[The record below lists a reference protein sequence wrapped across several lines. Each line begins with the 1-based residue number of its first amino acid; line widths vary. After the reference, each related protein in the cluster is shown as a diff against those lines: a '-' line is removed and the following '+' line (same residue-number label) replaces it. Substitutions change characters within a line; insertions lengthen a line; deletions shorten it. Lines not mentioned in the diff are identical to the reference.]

1 MIDFYDTIIIG
12 AGPAGLTAAIYTARN
27 EKSVLVLESA
37 GIGGQISLSPLV
49 ENYPGF
55 EKISGSE
62 LSDKLYEQA
71 LALGVTIVIEEATRI
86 EVNPDGTKSVYSE
99 AGEIKR
105 SCRKIIIA
113 TGQKH
118 RMLGLDNEEKLIG
131 RGVSYCAVCD
141 GPFFK
146 NKTVAVVGGGS
157 SALQSAKLL
166 SGLCQKVYLIHRRD
180 EFRGE
185 QRLANELKQIPNIEF
200 VLKSTIEQIEGD
212 NALTGVIVSHTD
224 TKEKRTLALDGLFIY
239 IGHIPNNEICKGLV
253 SLDDYG
259 YIIAAEDGRT
269 NIDGIYA
276 AGDCRTKAVRQ
287 LTTAAADGTVCALAE

>member
-1 MIDFYDTIIIG
+1 MSDFYDTIIIG

-27 EKSVLVLESA
+27 EKSALVLESA

-71 LALGVTIVIEEATRI
+71 LALGVTIAIEEASRI

-99 AGEIKR
+99 ADQVKR
-105 SCRKIIIA
+105 TCRKLIIA

-118 RMLGLDNEEKLIG
+118 RKLGLDKEEKLIG
-131 RGVSYCAVCD
+131 RGISYCAVCD

-185 QRLANELKQIPNIEF
+185 QKLANELKQIPNIEF
-200 VLKSTIEQIEGD
+200 ILKSTVEQIEGD
-212 NALTGVIVSHTD
+212 SALTGVILTNTD
-224 TKEKRTLALDGLFIY
+224 TKEKRTIALDGLFIY
-239 IGHIPNNEICKGLV
+239 IGHIPNNDICKGLV
-253 SLDDYG
+253 DMDDYG

-287 LTTAAADGTVCALAE
+287 LTTATADGTVCALAE